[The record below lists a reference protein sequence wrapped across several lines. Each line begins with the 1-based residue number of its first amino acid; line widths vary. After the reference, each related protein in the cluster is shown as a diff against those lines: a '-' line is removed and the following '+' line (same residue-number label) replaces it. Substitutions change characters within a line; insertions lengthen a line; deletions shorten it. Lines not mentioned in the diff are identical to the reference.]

1 MSRVRGHRM
10 IVSAIHIT
18 AEARAYGSAP
28 AIKVIGQLLAEGTK
42 VRLYEPQSNVKN
54 PGAFPH
60 C

>member
-1 MSRVRGHRM
+1 M